1 MENRA
6 RTQQYTQH
14 SISAPGWTYSPVPDV
29 ESAVQEIRRKYPATY
44 PEGIERVH
52 ALLEKLGNPHRQ
64 LPFIFHVAGTN
75 GKGSTLAFLQAVFEA
90 GGLAVHK
97 YTSPHLVRFEERI
110 VLAGKMIGP
119 EPLLALIKECD
130 RAAAGSPVSFFEFFT
145 VLAFLASARQ
155 PAAAVLLETGLGGAY
170 DATNVVG
177 GDRLVSLL
185 TCISYDHV
193 HVLGSTLPEIARH
206 KAGII
211 KPGRPCIIAPQTSP
225 EVLEVFSRQAAAAAA
240 PVYAHG
246 RDWEIAF
253 TADGFEYRGA
263 SGRFHLPLPQL
274 VGRHQ
279 VDNAGTALAALEKSP
294 YAGLLQQKILER
306 AMQNVSW
313 PGRLQRVAEGPLAE
327 LLPEGWELWLDG
339 AHNDSGAEMLAAQA
353 KDWGSPL
360 PLHLVTAMKRTKDAR
375 GFYQHLLPYAATVQA
390 VETGMIEA
398 PMTEAEALKEHI
410 RQMGYERVTVA
421 GDLGSALRSLVSQYR
436 SPQRI
441 LITGSLYLVGH
452 ALKEQSYQYG

>member
-1 MENRA
+1 M
-6 RTQQYTQH
+6 
-14 SISAPGWTYSPVPDV
+14 SAPGWTYSPVPDV
-29 ESAVQEIRRKYPATY
+29 ENAVQEIRRKYPATY
-44 PEGIERVH
+44 PEGVGRVH

-90 GGLAVHK
+90 GGLSVHK

-119 EPLLALIKECD
+119 ELLLALIGECD

-155 PAAAVLLETGLGGAY
+155 PAAAMLLETGLGGAY

-185 TCISYDHV
+185 TCISYDHI
-193 HVLGSTLPEIARH
+193 HVLGSTLPEIALH

-225 EVLEVFSRQAAAAAA
+225 AAMEVFSRQAAAVAA
-240 PVYAHG
+240 PVHAYG
-246 RDWEIAF
+246 RDWEVAF
-253 TADGFEYRGA
+253 TADGFEYKSA
-263 SGRFHLPLPQL
+263 SNRFHLPLPRL

-279 VDNAGTALAALEKSP
+279 LDNAGTALAALEKSP
-294 YAGLLQQKILER
+294 YARLLQQKILER

-313 PGRLQRVAEGPLAE
+313 PGRLQQVTEGPLAE
-327 LLPEGWELWLDG
+327 LLPQGWELWLDG
-339 AHNDSGAEMLAAQA
+339 AHNDSGAETLAGQA
-353 KDWGSPL
+353 KAWGTAL
-360 PLHLVTAMKRTKDAR
+360 PLHLVTAMKRTKDVK
-375 GFYQHLLPYAATVQA
+375 GFYQLLLPHAATVQA

-398 PMTEAEALKEHI
+398 PMTAAAALSEQI
-410 RQMGYERVTVA
+410 RQTGYERVTVA
-421 GDLGSALRSLVSQYR
+421 ADLEGALRSLVSQYQ

-452 ALKEQSYQYG
+452 ALKEQAYHHG